1 MRYVTTPSNEQA
13 ADTVLWKD
21 VDEGW
26 IRYDQHS
33 GTTQLFTPL
42 TRFVTDLID
51 KSSRPLSPAEI
62 VEEVLRTEPD
72 AEPADCRVEV
82 EAVLRILSDVQL
94 IQPVHP

>member
-1 MRYVTTPSNEQA
+1 MRYVTTSSKEQA
-13 ADTVLWKD
+13 AGTVFWKD

-33 GTTQLFTPL
+33 GATQLLTPL
-42 TRFVTDLID
+42 ARFVIDLID
-51 KSSRPLSPAEI
+51 KSSHPLSPAEI
-62 VEEVLRTEPD
+62 IEEVLRTEPD

-94 IQPVHP
+94 IQLLHP